1 MQNNNIPFGPLL
13 ADVSII

>member
-13 ADVSII
+13 ADVSTI